1 MIDQTL
7 AVIDDISRGVLRAW
21 AQDAAAF
28 ADVLADQDPSW
39 GSASFPLAGGRV
51 VLCGAG
57 MYVNRAIAVGFD
69 GALSEGDWRTFEE
82 RCDAVGVVPAFEV
95 SPATAAAVRV
105 QLVARGYEIESS
117 RAALFCSLDV
127 VDSLPAPNPEFVI
140 EPASGDLLPLWQ
152 TTSAAGWGHETSA
165 ARKASDAF
173 ARAAAVVDGDNLVVV
188 RDSHDRASGWMR
200 EHDRQRSNRDA
211 WRNVHTP
218 GRAPTRGASGAHRPP
233 VADGRRARLRTGHQL
248 GGAGE
253 QLGAEPRPPWLR
265 ATVPCRDLRPPANR
279 NSDRVAVVPE
289 LADAALASPDSGQ
302 KQPDAGVTVM
312 RWSSLLKNFVR
323 SAA

>member
-21 AQDAAAF
+21 AQDAAVF

-39 GSASFPLAGGRV
+39 GSESFPLAGGRV

-57 MYVNRAIAVGFD
+57 MYVNRAIAVGLD
-69 GALSEGDWRTFEE
+69 GELSEGDWRTFEE

-95 SPATAAAVRV
+95 SPATAATVRV
-105 QLVARGYEIESS
+105 QLVARGHEIESS

-188 RDSHDRASGWMR
+188 RDSHDGRPVGCASMTVN
-200 EHDRQRSNRDA
+200 DRIATLGGMSTLPAERRRGVQA
-211 WRNVHTP
+211 ALIVH
-218 GRAPTRGASGAHRPP
+218 
-233 VADGRRARLRTGHQL
+233 RLRTAAARGCEL
-248 GGAGE
+248 ATSS
-253 QLGAEPRPPWLR
+253 AEPESDSERNLVR
-265 ATVPCRDLRPPANR
+265 HGFERRFLVETYVRQANATAI
-279 NSDRVAVVPE
+279 
-289 LADAALASPDSGQ
+289 G
-302 KQPDAGVTVM
+302 
-312 RWSSLLKNFVR
+312 
-323 SAA
+323 

>member
-1 MIDQTL
+1 MIEQTL

-39 GSASFPLAGGRV
+39 GSESFPLAGGRV

-82 RCDAVGVVPAFEV
+82 RCDAVGVVPAFEA

-127 VDSLPAPNPEFVI
+127 VDSLAAPNPALVI
-140 EPASGDLLPLWQ
+140 EPASGELLPLWQ
-152 TTSAAGWGHETSA
+152 TTSAAGWGHETAA

-188 RDSHDRASGWMR
+188 RDSHDGRPVGCASMTVSGPIATLGGMSTLPAER
-200 EHDRQRSNRDA
+200 RRGVQA
-211 WRNVHTP
+211 ALIVH
-218 GRAPTRGASGAHRPP
+218 
-233 VADGRRARLRTGHQL
+233 RLRTAAAL
-248 GGAGE
+248 GCELATSS
-253 QLGAEPRPPWLR
+253 AEPESNSERNLVR
-265 ATVPCRDLRPPANR
+265 HGFERRFLVETYVRQATAT
-279 NSDRVAVVPE
+279 AI
-289 LADAALASPDSGQ
+289 G
-302 KQPDAGVTVM
+302 
-312 RWSSLLKNFVR
+312 
-323 SAA
+323 

>member
-39 GSASFPLAGGRV
+39 GSESFPLAGGRV

-69 GALSEGDWRTFEE
+69 GALSEGDWRTFEQ

-117 RAALFCSLDV
+117 RAALFCGLDV

-152 TTSAAGWGHETSA
+152 TTSAAGWGHETAA

-173 ARAAAVVDGDNLVVV
+173 ARVAAVVDGDHLVVV
-188 RDSHDRASGWMR
+188 RDSR
-200 EHDRQRSNRDA
+200 
-211 WRNVHTP
+211 
-218 GRAPTRGASGAHRPP
+218 
-233 VADGRRARLRTGHQL
+233 DGRPVGCASMTVNDRIATLGGMSTLPAERRRGVQAALIVHRLRTAAAL
-248 GGAGE
+248 GCELATSS
-253 QLGAEPRPPWLR
+253 AEPESNSERNLVRHGFERRFLVETYVRQPT
-265 ATVPCRDLRPPANR
+265 ATAI
-279 NSDRVAVVPE
+279 
-289 LADAALASPDSGQ
+289 G
-302 KQPDAGVTVM
+302 
-312 RWSSLLKNFVR
+312 
-323 SAA
+323 